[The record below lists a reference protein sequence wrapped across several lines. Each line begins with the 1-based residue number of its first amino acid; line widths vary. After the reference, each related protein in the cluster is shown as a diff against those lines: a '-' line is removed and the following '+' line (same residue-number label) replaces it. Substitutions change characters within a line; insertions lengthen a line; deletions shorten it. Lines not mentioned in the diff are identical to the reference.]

1 MNWSNTSYHYT
12 ISVIKGIVGGFQY
25 SLDRKCNTKRWGFL
39 NLRTRLIDSAIQ
51 KAIRYVKS
59 TDMSNC
65 QVSTV
70 YHSGFRHDPGYFKG
84 LKEM

>member
-1 MNWSNTSYHYT
+1 MELEQLGTSN
-12 ISVIKGIVGGFQY
+12 
-25 SLDRKCNTKRWGFL
+25 WGFL
-39 NLRTRLIDSAIQ
+39 NLKTRLIDSAIR
-51 KAIRYVKS
+51 KAIRYVKG

-84 LKEM
+84 LKEV